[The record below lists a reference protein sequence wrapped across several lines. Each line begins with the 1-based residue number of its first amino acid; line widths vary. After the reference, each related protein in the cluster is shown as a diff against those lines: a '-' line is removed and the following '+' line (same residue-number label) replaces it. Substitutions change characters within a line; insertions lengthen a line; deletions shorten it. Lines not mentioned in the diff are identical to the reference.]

1 MMDAKTEERANFST
15 QNTGY
20 YYYCA
25 HERHTE
31 QRNRNTIY
39 TPFITKKTKFV

>member
-1 MMDAKTEERANFST
+1 MLDAKTEERANFST

-20 YYYCA
+20 YYCA
-25 HERHTE
+25 QDARTE

-39 TPFITKKTKFV
+39 TPFVTKKTKFV